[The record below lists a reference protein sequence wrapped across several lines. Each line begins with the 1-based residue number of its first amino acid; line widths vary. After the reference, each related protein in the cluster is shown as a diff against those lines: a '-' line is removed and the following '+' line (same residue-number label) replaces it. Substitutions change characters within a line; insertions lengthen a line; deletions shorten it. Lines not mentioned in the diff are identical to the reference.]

1 METKTYL
8 NKEKLRLRHI
18 LGTYLKSGRYTSY
31 EDALYDVLR
40 YMEEKQSQTIT
51 PSSIHYAL
59 KLKVDATYVEA
70 LMQWAAEQGYFQASD
85 TGKKTVYTLMKS
97 PFK

>member
-1 METKTYL
+1 MEKKTHL
-8 NKEKLRLRHI
+8 SEEKLRLRHI

-31 EDALYDVLR
+31 EDAIYDVLR

-59 KLKVDATYVEA
+59 KLKVDAEYAES
-70 LMQWAAEQGYFQASD
+70 LMKWAVDMSYFQASG
-85 TGKKTVYTLMKS
+85 TEKKTIYTLTKS